1 MHNPKKMTAGLL
13 LTSAFA
19 LLAQGQ
25 PAPHSAPAAS
35 TAPSTG
41 ADAEEMIVLTPFEVN
56 TTRDVGYIA
65 TNTLAGSRLNTS
77 LKDTGAAISV
87 LTPEFLSDLGATS
100 MRDVILFSN
109 NSVPDFGD
117 AAPNFNANPMI
128 GSDEFQLRIR
138 GLTASYARNY
148 FTWETSTDFYNIERL
163 DEARGPNSI
172 LFGFGSAGGIVNS
185 TTKQAW
191 LNKSFASTE
200 FLTGSWDRYRGSID
214 ANYALIPKT
223 LGLRVNAVAEN
234 GKSWRQFE
242 FDHARRVDLAAKYQ
256 VTRTSSIRAEIEHG
270 RVKDNIAR
278 PWLMID
284 QTVPWRAAG
293 RPTYNTA
300 QWNSPGTHDFVNQ
313 TYTDHIVYVD
323 NTKSLGNWNG
333 LPFSYP
339 IYQNYAQIAIT
350 PANLAIIPIN
360 SNPMGPSAVR
370 DTKYTTY
377 SAFYENQVSDQF
389 SFEVAYNHQ
398 VTDFVGYDP
407 SSSAMQTYGF
417 LADATELFGDASSI
431 LPNGAANPNAGKLY
445 VENNWTRRTQH
456 IRSDNI
462 RATAA
467 YEFDAGAFGKHRLAG
482 MFERR
487 WHTFYRRE
495 DSEVF
500 AGGGSWDENRVFRRH
515 YITEGE
521 SSSIYAAGWQ
531 TPINT
536 VDPVTGKTL
545 VSSWAPNQ
553 DIDNSQERQNTFL
566 GALQSHFFT
575 DRLVTIFG
583 YRVDRL
589 DKDRAPTAF
598 NASFIRYLDR
608 AHLVSTSFN
617 APTLT
622 AGAVYHVTEQV
633 SLFANTSSSRDLPTA
648 NIQTV
653 GGIDPPM
660 PKATGVDI
668 GAKFD
673 LLKSKLY
680 ATVDYYTTK
689 QKNITEYGDVG
700 SWVSTNNRIY
710 SALQTAGLIT
720 AAQATAGTTKGNGYL
735 EDRKADGW
743 EFTLVANPQSNW
755 RVQANFS
762 INNVVKDNIMN
773 EVVAWAK
780 TNQAFWLSKA
790 PTTTLL
796 GGGDWD
802 TLGAQIGWMNTGIKS
817 ATDFNGRP
825 ARGERKYG
833 ANIFT
838 RYTLDGGMLKGLY
851 FGGGART
858 QSRNII
864 SQESNGD
871 LIYGRSL
878 ALFDGLLGYSF
889 NPNLM
894 GHKTPVEIQLNVS
907 NLFDTDKYQIYTV
920 AYWDHHVPERIGLQE
935 PRKFTLSAKISF

>member
-1 MHNPKKMTAGLL
+1 MHNPKLKSAALLMTG
-13 LTSAFA
+13 AFA
-19 LLAQGQ
+19 LIAQGQ
-25 PAPHSAPAAS
+25 PAPRSAPAP
-35 TAPSTG
+35 TAPAS
-41 ADAEEMIVLTPFEVN
+41 DQDEMIVLTPFEVN

-100 MRDVILFSN
+100 MKDVILFSN

-117 AAPNFNANPMI
+117 AAPNFNANPMV
-128 GSDEFQLRIR
+128 GSDEYQLRIR

-172 LFGFGSAGGIVNS
+172 LFGFGSAGGIINS

-191 LNKSFASTE
+191 LNRTFASVE
-200 FLTGSWDRYRGSID
+200 FLTGSWSRYRGSID

-223 LGLRVNAVAEN
+223 LGLRVNAVAEKGN
-234 GKSWRQFE
+234 GWREFE
-242 FDHARRVDLAAKYQ
+242 SDNSRRVDLATKYQ
-256 VTRTSSIRAEIEHG
+256 VTRTSAIRAEIEHG
-270 RVKDNIAR
+270 RVKDSFSR

-293 RPTYNTA
+293 RPTFNSA
-300 QWNSPGTHDFVNQ
+300 QWNSPGTHDFVTQ

-323 NTKSLGNWNG
+323 NTKSLGNWNS

-360 SNPMGPSAVR
+360 SNPMGPSATR

-398 VTDFVGYDP
+398 VTDFVGFDP
-407 SSSAMQTYGF
+407 NSSAMQTYGF
-417 LADATELFGDASSI
+417 LADATELFGDASSL

-445 VENNWTRRTQH
+445 TESNWTRRTQH
-456 IRSDNI
+456 IRADHI

-467 YEFDAGAFGKHRLAG
+467 YEFDTGKFGKHRLAG

-500 AGGGSWDENRVFRRH
+500 LGGGTWDENRVFRRH
-515 YITEGE
+515 YLTEGNA
-521 SSSIYAAGWQ
+521 SSIYAASWQ
-531 TPINT
+531 TPINM

-545 VSSWAPNQ
+545 ISTWAPNQ
-553 DIDNSQERQNTFL
+553 DIDNSNEKQNTFL
-566 GALQSHFFT
+566 GALQSHFFS
-575 DRLVTIFG
+575 DHLVTIVG
-583 YRVDRL
+583 YRVDDL
-589 DKDRAPTAF
+589 DKDRAPTAM

-608 AHLVSTSFN
+608 AHTVSTSFN
-617 APTLT
+617 AKTLT
-622 AGAVYHVTEQV
+622 AGAVYHVTDHV

-648 NIQTV
+648 NIRLI

-660 PKATGVDI
+660 PKATGTDF
-668 GAKFD
+668 GLKLD
-673 LLKSKLY
+673 LMKGKLY
-680 ATVDYYTTK
+680 GTVDYYTTK
-689 QKNITEYGDVG
+689 QKDITEYGNVQ
-700 SWVSTNNRIY
+700 SYVNTNNRIY
-710 SALQTAGLIT
+710 SVLQTAGLIT
-720 AAQATAGTTKGNGYL
+720 AAQATAGTTAGNGYL

-743 EFTLVANPQSNW
+743 EFTLVANPKTNW
-755 RVQANFS
+755 RIQANFS
-762 INNVVKDNIMN
+762 INNVVKENIMN

-780 TNQAFWLSKA
+780 TNQTFWLSKA
-790 PTTTLL
+790 PGTTLL

-802 TLGAQIGWMNTGIKS
+802 TLANQIMWTNQDIKS
-817 ATDFNGRP
+817 YTDFNGRP

-838 RYTLDGGMLKGLY
+838 RYTLEGGALKGLY
-851 FGGGART
+851 FGGGARS

-864 SQESNGD
+864 SSETNGD

-878 ALFDGLLGYSF
+878 LLFDGLLGYSF
-889 NPNLM
+889 DPKLA
-894 GHKTPVEIQLNVS
+894 GHKTPIEIQLNVT
-907 NLFDTDKYQIYTV
+907 NLFDSDKYQIYTV
-920 AYWDHHVPERIGLQE
+920 AYWDHHIPERIGLQE